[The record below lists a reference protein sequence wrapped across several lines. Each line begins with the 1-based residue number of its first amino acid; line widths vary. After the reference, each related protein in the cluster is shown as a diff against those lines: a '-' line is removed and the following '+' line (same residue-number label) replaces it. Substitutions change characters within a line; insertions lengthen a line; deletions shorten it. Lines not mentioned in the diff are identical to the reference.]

1 MFPEGSPFLIIPKEA
16 RKPLIYTI
24 LFLGILGN
32 LIEGIVS
39 HDIAGFV
46 VVGILLVVALYFKF
60 RYNFDYD
67 E

>member
-1 MFPEGSPFLIIPKEA
+1 
-16 RKPLIYTI
+16 
-24 LFLGILGN
+24 
-32 LIEGIVS
+32 LIEGFVS